1 MTESTAMLNHN
12 VASYL
17 EQSAHRCPDKIAV
30 VDGDTSWTYQQLLE
44 HSKRAGTALCQLKA
58 QRRAVVLVMEKS
70 AQALA
75 LMMGALMAGAYYV
88 PVDPQSPAQ
97 RLQKIIHRLQ
107 DPLVVV
113 AGGAD
118 LQGLTDTSPL
128 SADEL
133 LSATIDEAAL
143 AQARALSLETDPAYV
158 LFTSGTTGE
167 PKGVA
172 ISHHAIATFI
182 SCFTELMG
190 LTEQDRFANQ
200 APLDFDVSTKDIYG
214 AFSLGATLVLV
225 DRRLFMQPAA
235 LVAFLEEQRVTV
247 LIWAVAALCIVS
259 GYHALEGGD
268 LSTIRRVLFSGEVM
282 PRKHLAAWRQQ
293 LPEATFVNLYGPTEI
308 TCNCL
313 YHVLEPG
320 CAYEQG
326 IPLGTTFPHCRVA
339 LIAEDGSEVT
349 APGGQG
355 ELVIGG
361 PTLALGYIGMPE
373 QTAAA
378 FTQSSLQSTFPERVY
393 RSGDLATIAEDGAWL
408 FAGRKDH
415 QIKYQGH
422 RIELEEIEST
432 IESLEGITRCRCVL
446 DSRVNLI
453 RAFFEGT
460 AESADAIALVRSQL
474 PSHMRPA
481 SIERVDAMPLTAHG
495 KIDRARL
502 LEERRARAR
511 KRRKNLTS

>member
-1 MTESTAMLNHN
+1 MHARATQN

-17 EQSAHRCPDKIAV
+17 EHSAWSNPHKIAV

-44 HSKRAGTALCQLKA
+44 HSKRAGTALCQHKA

-70 AQALA
+70 APALA

-97 RLQKIIHRLQ
+97 RLQKIVHRLQ
-107 DPLVVV
+107 DPLVVT
-113 AGGAD
+113 AGEAS
-118 LQGLTDTSPL
+118 LEGLDTTSIL

-133 LSATIDEAAL
+133 LSGAIDEAVL
-143 AQARALSLETDPAYV
+143 AEARACTLETDPAYV

-182 SCFTELMG
+182 SSFTEFMG
-190 LTEQDRFANQ
+190 LTADDRFANQ

-235 LVAFLEEQRVTV
+235 LVAFLQEQKVTV
-247 LIWAVAALCIVS
+247 LTWAVAALCIVS
-259 GYHALEGGD
+259 GYHALDGAD
-268 LSTIRRVLFSGEVM
+268 LSTIRKVLFSGEVM
-282 PRKHLAAWRQQ
+282 PRKHLAAWRKQ
-293 LPEATFVNLYGPTEI
+293 LPQATFVNLYGPTEI

-313 YHVLEPG
+313 YHVLNPDR
-320 CAYEQG
+320 CYDQG
-326 IPLGTTFPHCRVA
+326 IPLGASFPHCRVT
-339 LIAEDGSEVT
+339 LVAEDGSEVT
-349 APGGQG
+349 APGSQG

-393 RSGDLATIAEDGAWL
+393 RSGDLATITEDGEWL

-415 QIKYQGH
+415 QIKFQGH

-446 DSRVNLI
+446 DTRANLI
-453 RAFFEGT
+453 RAFFEG
-460 AESADAIALVRSQL
+460 SADSTDAVALVRSQL

-481 SIERVDAMPLTAHG
+481 SIERVETMPLTAHG

-502 LEERRARAR
+502 LEDFRAKKRAQR
-511 KRRKNLTS
+511 AG